1 MTHSR
6 NQSLASQ
13 TATSEYCGH
22 VDTIDSKHPIS
33 DTLWLRAH
41 WHRRDE
47 YSLRG
52 ARAAGNC
59 PRRDGYTP
67 ARSDFM
73 WYNIR
78 VGETTAEAS
87 ESFAVEGISVFGRE
101 DGVITDV
108 YAQWDTLKMVQ
119 ELGTVSAE
127 WSPA

>member
-1 MTHSR
+1 
-6 NQSLASQ
+6 
-13 TATSEYCGH
+13 
-22 VDTIDSKHPIS
+22 
-33 DTLWLRAH
+33 
-41 WHRRDE
+41 
-47 YSLRG
+47 
-52 ARAAGNC
+52 
-59 PRRDGYTP
+59 
-67 ARSDFM
+67 M